1 MGFYCNGKRG
11 RFGGR
16 RMVVNRSLILYMLKL
31 RRQASD
37 LVDMS
42 DSVWILIEISRVE
55 LKISEIRTLRRC
67 DIRGC

>member
-1 MGFYCNGKRG
+1 M
-11 RFGGR
+11 
-16 RMVVNRSLILYMLKL
+16 NRSLILYMLKL